1 MKTAIVL
8 VTSPRDGVSYLAA
21 TLDDLGALPEG
32 VEGIVLSDGPL
43 PRWERGPSSAEQWVF
58 VQADGPSGSRRAFWR
73 AFEVARELG
82 ADRTLFLEDDVTCA
96 AGALELMTSTEVP
109 SDVAFVSF
117 FNGRDEVKAASP
129 RPYICRVPLLG
140 RDGRGFWGSCAML
153 VPRETIDFLLGFDP
167 MLVETPFALE
177 PDGCADMV
185 IAWLLCRSRWHHY
198 GLRLPCLVAHV
209 GDVSTPSEGRNPR
222 GRRRGSNFM

>member
-1 MKTAIVL
+1 MKTAIVV
-8 VTSPRDGVSYLAA
+8 VTSPRPGASYLAA
-21 TLDDLGALPEG
+21 TLEDLGELPDG
-32 VEGIVLSDGPL
+32 VEGIVLSDGQL
-43 PRWERGPSSAEQWVF
+43 PEGTSREGSGSHWVF
-58 VQADGPSGSRRAFWR
+58 VEAEGPSGSRRAFWR

-109 SDVAFVSF
+109 EDLAFVSF
-117 FNGRDEVKAASP
+117 FNGRDEVKAVTP
-129 RPYICRVPLLG
+129 RPYLHRVPMLG

-153 VPRETIDFLLGFDP
+153 IPRATIEFLVGFDP
-167 MLVETPFALE
+167 MLVETPFPLE

-185 IAWLLCRSRWHHY
+185 IAWLLCRSQWRFY
-198 GLRLPCLVAHV
+198 GLRIPCLVAHV
-209 GDVSTPSEGRNPR
+209 GDVSTPSEGRTNR